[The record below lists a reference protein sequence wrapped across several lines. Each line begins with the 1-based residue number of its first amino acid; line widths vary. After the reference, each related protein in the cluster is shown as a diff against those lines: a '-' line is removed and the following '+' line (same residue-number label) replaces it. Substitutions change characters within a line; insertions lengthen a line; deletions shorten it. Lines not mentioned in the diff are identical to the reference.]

1 MFDNSM
7 DHINDNNVGS
17 AAVSRLDP
25 VPRIRRRNPQTK
37 NRRNKKHNQQR
48 RKYRYRH
55 SIRRRAY
62 HRFSL
67 HLMRQVLRL
76 YKINFVHVKRDNDD
90 LLIGLKNEEDK
101 DEAEHN
107 LAMDIFNKHSYFYYQ
122 KKYRII

>member
-107 LAMDIFNKHSYFYYQ
+107 LAMDIFNKHSYFYYR